1 MEAFDYFL
9 RGTTNTFAPFAHT
22 DLNGREV
29 TPERMEL
36 AREYATKAVE
46 IDPNFAAGWR
56 LLNHIDGGYAVQLA
70 YLFSEE
76 ELQEI
81 IARAIEY
88 GERSRQ
94 LSPFEPTVCSCLAA
108 MLLMS
113 GDVEG
118 ARLLQEES
126 LKQNPASAG
135 VHAVMAKILQVAG
148 DDERALEEITIAKRL
163 SPEDMAM
170 TTFLYFEA
178 AILQDLGRFDDA
190 VAAARMSLLLA
201 PRNFDAMYVKI
212 TSLYAG
218 GHRDQAEDAV
228 VQLRDATPPGSMPN
242 SAWDQPFVDSVA
254 DQVTLANGSPL
265 HGLRYNEGLHLVL
278 EDLGWDSEYEGSDA
292 IIAVESAISP

>member
-1 MEAFDYFL
+1 
-9 RGTTNTFAPFAHT
+9 
-22 DLNGREV
+22 
-29 TPERMEL
+29 
-36 AREYATKAVE
+36 
-46 IDPNFAAGWR
+46 
-56 LLNHIDGGYAVQLA
+56 
-70 YLFSEE
+70 
-76 ELQEI
+76 
-81 IARAIEY
+81 
-88 GERSRQ
+88 
-94 LSPFEPTVCSCLAA
+94 
-108 MLLMS
+108 
-113 GDVEG
+113 
-118 ARLLQEES
+118 
-126 LKQNPASAG
+126 
-135 VHAVMAKILQVAG
+135 
-148 DDERALEEITIAKRL
+148 
-163 SPEDMAM
+163 M